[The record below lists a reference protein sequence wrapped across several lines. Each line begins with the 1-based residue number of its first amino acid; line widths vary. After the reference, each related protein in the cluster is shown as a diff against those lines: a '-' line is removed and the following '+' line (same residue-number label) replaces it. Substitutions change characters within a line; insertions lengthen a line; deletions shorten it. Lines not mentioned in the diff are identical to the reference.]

1 MQWNITM
8 DHHGHPSI
16 SADNNNEPAS
26 ELFPVRNYYN
36 WGVAF
41 VSSTFNIWSQRKRRW
56 WWTGGGGLVELVRTT
71 LRDHILIK
79 DTHQRQPVSK
89 RAPSDPSYRAI
100 SVLLYYLWAQINCPF
115 CVAIKAV
122 WLARDN
128 LIPTTLPMHFLAH
141 CIQSHNGLSL
151 VMSPRKGG
159 QKTEFYIVLVKI
171 GSSIWITLWY
181 PLFNQAPAL
190 FDTTR
195 NKFPIK
201 HPIESLSVIP
211 K

>member
-1 MQWNITM
+1 M
-8 DHHGHPSI
+8 
-16 SADNNNEPAS
+16 
-26 ELFPVRNYYN
+26 
-36 WGVAF
+36 
-41 VSSTFNIWSQRKRRW
+41 SQRVNCSLCVIITTEVSPLSRPLLIYGPRGRG
-56 WWTGGGGLVELVRTT
+56 GGGGLVVLVRTT

-122 WLARDN
+122 LLARDN

-159 QKTEFYIVLVKI
+159 QKTELYIVLVKI

-190 FDTTR
+190 FDTTT

-201 HPIESLSVIP
+201 HSIESLSVIP